1 MKWDWKAILGLG
13 ISVILLWWVF
23 RDVDPAAVWGEIR
36 GAHWGY
42 LLASIA
48 VATSGFLF
56 RAARWKVLLHP
67 IRPDVPF
74 RSRYAAVN
82 IGFAMNNLL
91 PARVGEFARAW
102 SIAKMERIPMS
113 GALGSLVVER
123 FLDLVAVFAL
133 FAVALLH
140 PSFPDGAMVGG
151 QSVSS
156 LATWILIVTGIVLA
170 ILLLLVY
177 LPGIFLQGVRVV
189 AAPLPGGGGDVLTR
203 MVTSFLQ
210 GIAALRSPVL
220 FAKGLLWSLAFWG
233 WNGVSFWLAFQAF
246 GIELGYIPA
255 LFVQAVIAIGVA
267 VPAGPGFFGTFHFAA
282 QSGLH
287 VYGASEAATLAFAFG
302 YHLGGFIPVTLMGLW
317 YAGRLGVSVEEFGKG
332 EVASAVVT
340 EIREETGS
348 PAPVERSLGGT
359 G

>member
-1 MKWDWKAILGLG
+1 VKWDWKAILGVG
-13 ISVILLWWVF
+13 ISIVLLWWVF
-23 RDVDPAAVWGEIR
+23 KQIDDPAAVWVALR

-42 LLASIA
+42 LLAAVA

-102 SIAKMERIPMS
+102 SIAKMERIPIS
-113 GALGSLVVER
+113 GAIGSLVVER

-133 FAVALLH
+133 FALALLH
-140 PSFPDGAMVGG
+140 PSFPDGVMVGG

-156 LATWILIVTGIVLA
+156 LATWVLLLA
-170 ILLLLVY
+170 GTVLSVLLLLVY
-177 LPGIFLQGVRVV
+177 LPGVFLQGVRVV
-189 AAPLPGGGGDVLTR
+189 AAPLPGGSGDVLTR
-203 MVTSFLQ
+203 VLGSFLQ
-210 GIAALRSPVL
+210 GIASLRSPVL
-220 FAKGLLWSLAFWG
+220 LAKGLLWSLAFWA
-233 WNGVSFWLAFQAF
+233 WNGVSFLLAFRAF
-246 GIELGYIPA
+246 GIEEGYFAA

-267 VPAGPGFFGTFHFAA
+267 VPAAPGFFGTFHAA
-282 QSGLH
+282 AVVGLH
-287 VYGASEAATLAFAFG
+287 DVFGVDAASTLALAFG

-317 YAGRLGVSVEEFGKG
+317 YAGRLGVSLDEIGKSAAAGDSQEIEEIPVREAG
-332 EVASAVVT
+332 AS
-340 EIREETGS
+340 
-348 PAPVERSLGGT
+348 GGA